1 MKTRNQTSR
10 FIHTRFCAILF
21 ATLPVFGCGYGRIEE
36 GSSMTIWEAVEQED
50 LDAIR
55 AYVRNGGDLVVGA
68 RRLGKTPLLHALVL
82 QKKDSYKTLLELG
95 ADPNTICRGGGEIML
110 PNSSVVHHAALE
122 EDPFWLRAALESGG
136 DPNKMNGARGLQK
149 GRPLRFAIMEEHLE
163 NVRLL
168 CEYGADVNAPIDEL
182 GLSALY
188 LACGSFEIV
197 FFLLSQS
204 ADISEPR
211 PVHDRNSFIY
221 LLRHMKPGQFAMT
234 PHNQEWFTAVW
245 DWLVES
251 GKDPEKGEMEW
262 FALDLGRLDFDHDV
276 PRTLIGH
283 IAPSHLDYFDR
294 VP

>member
-1 MKTRNQTSR
+1 MIGLLPIRVG
-10 FIHTRFCAILF
+10 
-21 ATLPVFGCGYGRIEE
+21 ATLIAALPVFGCGCGDDRIER
-36 GSSMTIWEAVEQED
+36 GSSMTIWEAVEREN

-55 AYVRNGGDLVVGA
+55 AYVRNGGDLDVGA
-68 RRLGKTPLLHALVL
+68 RRLGKTPLLYALVL
-82 QKKDSYKTLLELG
+82 QKRESYRTLLELG
-95 ADPNTICRGGGEIML
+95 ADPNTMCRGGGEIML

-136 DPNKMNGARGLQK
+136 DPNRMNGAKGLQR

-168 CEYGADVNAPIDEL
+168 CEHGADVNAPIDEL

-197 FFLLSQS
+197 FYLLSQG

-211 PVHDRNSFIY
+211 PVHERNSFIY

-245 DWLVES
+245 DWLVER
-251 GKDPEKGEMEW
+251 GKDPEKAKWNGSRWVWE
-262 FALDLGRLDFDHDV
+262 D
-276 PRTLIGH
+276 
-283 IAPSHLDYFDR
+283 
-294 VP
+294 